1 MTGADNRTILFA
13 TFGSLGDLHPLLHV
27 ALEMKARGFT
37 PVFAVPPEFAPKI
50 ERAGLEA
57 RIVFP
62 SNAEIGAMIGGDA
75 AEIMRQMVTEMD
87 QMIHKVLLTLLPDTV
102 ARLTEAA
109 RDAAA
114 IVAPSFFAPVA
125 IVTER
130 LRIPQV
136 TAVLQPLMMFS
147 AYDAPLSPDLWM
159 FAPGQRRALALAWNK
174 AIRPLVF
181 AEMRRRYA
189 PKVNRLRRE
198 LGLPPTDHAPVFG
211 IPKTAVLALGLYSPH
226 IAPPRPDMHP
236 KTLITGFTFFDSA
249 SGEAET
255 LDAEAETFLA
265 ADEAPI
271 VFTLGSFA
279 VHAPGS
285 FFTSSNDIARKLRRR
300 AILLTGADL
309 GLPPSS
315 DVLVRNYLPNSLIFP
330 RAAGIVHHGGMGT
343 TAQALRAGK
352 PQLVVPHFGDQFDNA
367 SRLKRLGVADLTS
380 PERYVAEGEAKLARL
395 LDDRSVQEEA
405 TALARLIR
413 TENGAATAA
422 DAIAKAIT

>member
-1 MTGADNRTILFA
+1 MTGASNRTILFA

-27 ALEMKARGFT
+27 AVEMKARGFT

-50 ERAGLEA
+50 ERVGLEA

-109 RDAAA
+109 RGAAA

-125 IVTER
+125 IVAER

-159 FAPGQRRALALAWNK
+159 FAPGQRRGLALAWNK

-189 PKVNRLRRE
+189 PKVNRLRRD

-211 IPKTAVLALGLYSPH
+211 IPKSAVLALGL
-226 IAPPRPDMHP
+226 
-236 KTLITGFTFFDSA
+236 
-249 SGEAET
+249 
-255 LDAEAETFLA
+255 
-265 ADEAPI
+265 
-271 VFTLGSFA
+271 
-279 VHAPGS
+279 
-285 FFTSSNDIARKLRRR
+285 
-300 AILLTGADL
+300 
-309 GLPPSS
+309 
-315 DVLVRNYLPNSLIFP
+315 
-330 RAAGIVHHGGMGT
+330 
-343 TAQALRAGK
+343 
-352 PQLVVPHFGDQFDNA
+352 
-367 SRLKRLGVADLTS
+367 
-380 PERYVAEGEAKLARL
+380 
-395 LDDRSVQEEA
+395 
-405 TALARLIR
+405 
-413 TENGAATAA
+413 
-422 DAIAKAIT
+422 